1 MQQGDVVVLRR
12 YELSVYFAL
21 RMKVWRQLRVERVV
35 AAVKIVSEQ
44 SGRSMA
50 QVALTWLRTRSV
62 IPILEARKLTQLQG
76 NLASIDLSLSAE
88 QLHVLDDASSIDLG
102 FPYTL
107 YEKESSRAILYGG
120 VRSHNGVEEVNCGR
134 AVPRRITDENI
145 HRSARQRVFG

>member
-21 RMKVWRQLRVERVV
+21 PMRVWRQLRVERVV

-44 SGRSMA
+44 TGRSMA
-50 QVALTWLRTRSV
+50 QVAVAWLRPRSV
-62 IPILEARKLTQLQG
+62 IPILGARKLTQLQD

-107 YEKESSRAILYGG
+107 YEKEPCRAILYGG
-120 VRSHNGVEEVNCGR
+120 MRDLIM
-134 AVPRRITDENI
+134 A
-145 HRSARQRVFG
+145 

>member
-35 AAVKIVSEQ
+35 AAAKIVSEQ

-62 IPILEARKLTQLQG
+62 IPILEARKLTQLQD

-102 FPYTL
+102 FPYSL

-120 VRSHNGVEEVNCGR
+120 MRGLIM
-134 AVPRRITDENI
+134 A
-145 HRSARQRVFG
+145 